1 MRSFL
6 PFGLLMSLA
15 ACGATTPVSVLD
27 ASSDAAPADAV
38 ADAALVKSPPDPGK
52 LRCGTATCSTPGELC
67 CYSSIA
73 PAGAPDHCATSPAQC
88 GAPNIACDETS
99 DCAAGSVC
107 CTGVAVLPKDASV
120 GGFEAATC
128 QVEATSGCIEKQGAA
143 SSSVQVCKTDEE
155 CRNGKPCVLQNC
167 HGRALQTCGP
177 DAQCT

>member
-1 MRSFL
+1 MRSLLSFSLFL
-6 PFGLLMSLA
+6 V
-15 ACGATTPVSVLD
+15 ACGATATTSPIPD
-27 ASSDAAPADAV
+27 ASSDGAPADAGV
-38 ADAALVKSPPDPGK
+38 DAALVKSPPDPGK
-52 LRCGTATCSTPGELC
+52 LQCGTATCSTPGELC

-73 PAGAPDHCATSPAQC
+73 PAGAPDHCAASTAQC

-128 QVEATSGCIEKQGAA
+128 QVEATAGCIEKQGVG

-177 DAQCT
+177 DAQCL